1 MVGWAKAVFD
11 AKQKLSRS
19 LPALVAFK
27 GIFRVKGADHVANLN
42 GASQNVEAVV
52 CRPHQFDVFNF
63 GPGTA
68 PCQLKQIGFVAIQ
81 ELVPSQVGAA
91 VTNGHVSQNA

>member
-1 MVGWAKAVFD
+1 MGQGRVLD

-27 GIFRVKGADHVANLN
+27 GIFRMKGADHVANLN
-42 GASQNVEAVV
+42 GATQNVKPVV

-68 PCQLKQIGFVAIQ
+68 PCQLKQIGFVAVQ
-81 ELVPSQVGAA
+81 ELIPSQVRTAM
-91 VTNGHVSQNA
+91 TNGHVSQNA